1 MRLHSSPIPPGLI
14 YNSALRSA
22 DIIHEGNPS
31 LSGLTSAC
39 RRNSSAIIG
48 GWLDIVEITVTRTP
62 RRWTAST
69 RERKDPSPENR
80 NIWSICARAGPVKA
94 PGTPLSR
101 RKIN

>member
-62 RRWTAST
+62 RRCLDKGAKRSV
-69 RERKDPSPENR
+69 
-80 NIWSICARAGPVKA
+80 A
-94 PGTPLSR
+94 
-101 RKIN
+101 